1 MELIPIVETTLSIF
15 TGLLILGV
23 LISYIASKIR
33 KNGNNSSTQS
43 DRYNQ
48 ESLARNIIS
57 NQHDFSMQ
65 YQHMQYKPAIASS
78 VPAGYVPS
86 GNQLKGEEYRSS
98 YFAPRSV
105 ENNLESKPRHAK
117 SASSKFTV
125 LNNLP
130 LRGTT
135 QITESIEMNNNRD
148 VSLNAKNNSIMF
160 K

>member
-33 KNGNNSSTQS
+33 KNENTSSTQS
-43 DRYNQ
+43 DRYKQ

-57 NQHDFSMQ
+57 NKHDFALQ
-65 YQHMQYKPAIASS
+65 YQHMQYKPAIAASAQ
-78 VPAGYVPS
+78 VGYVPS
-86 GNQLKGEEYRSS
+86 GNQFKGEEFRSN
-98 YFAPRSV
+98 YFAPRPS
-105 ENNLESKPRHAK
+105 ENNLESKPRQAK

-125 LNNLP
+125 LNDLP

-135 QITESIEMNNNRD
+135 RITESIEMDNNRD
-148 VSLNAKNNSIMF
+148 ASFNAKNNSIMF